1 MIKAATMILGKTP
14 AFCLLTLG
22 AAFSLACGRSP
33 NEEAQREHDAN
44 TVAGKAGKVAYG
56 VAKET
61 GKAAKVVGHK
71 MAEAAHDAH
80 EGWKAASAEDK
91 DKK

>member
-1 MIKAATMILGKTP
+1 MILDKI
-14 AFCLLTLG
+14 AIYCLLSFG
-22 AAFSLACGRSP
+22 AILSVSCGHSP
-33 NEEAQREHDAN
+33 NDEAQREHDAN

-56 VAKET
+56 VTKET

-91 DKK
+91 EKK